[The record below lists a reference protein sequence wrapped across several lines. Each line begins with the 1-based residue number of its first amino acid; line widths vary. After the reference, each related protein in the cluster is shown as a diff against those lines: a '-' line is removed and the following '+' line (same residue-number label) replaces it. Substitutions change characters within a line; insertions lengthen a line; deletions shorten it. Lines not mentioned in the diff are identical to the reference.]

1 MLCFQDCVYRE
12 YMFWENK
19 NIPQEEA
26 FNGILTFCFNIFGEV
41 NAIRKNN
48 CRKKKM
54 FQTKFGISTN
64 EGEKMFILN
73 TVVFF
78 CVSYLI
84 SFFFF
89 FKFGFLSGKKNVW
102 STWSPKATRNSKE
115 KTCTKLLLWSLCV
128 ASFLLWKSD
137 KMLRNGPN
145 LVTSGEAAKCNWNE
159 PTYLKHLAQG
169 GGHFIST
176 DRRTVNLSLTSA
188 HCADDLQTAE
198 NASTDGPL
206 GPFTD

>member
-19 NIPQEEA
+19 KIPQEEA

-54 FQTKFGISTN
+54 FQSKFGISTN

-89 FKFGFLSGKKNVW
+89 SNFDFYRGKKT
-102 STWSPKATRNSKE
+102 SDPPGHQKPHEIPKRRLVQSCFFGLSVSLLFYSGNQTKCYAMDLIWWRVG
-115 KTCTKLLLWSLCV
+115 KLLS
-128 ASFLLWKSD
+128 
-137 KMLRNGPN
+137 
-145 LVTSGEAAKCNWNE
+145 VTEMSPHIWN
-159 PTYLKHLAQG
+159 
-169 GGHFIST
+169 I
-176 DRRTVNLSLTSA
+176 
-188 HCADDLQTAE
+188 
-198 NASTDGPL
+198 
-206 GPFTD
+206 